1 MTHHSLG
8 FGISSIDLEHKILIF
23 DEAGVD
29 IGEGSFAEI
38 TAAAEKMEAK
48 VKHCN
53 YIQDAIIGM
62 EIPPVSGFYAV
73 KLWALDSRIYS
84 HLKTRALDIWLF
96 NVPYLKFINGKNNS
110 KKDTM
115 IMINNIVEVFKD
127 NGFQVLQVLKDK
139 RGKDR
144 KLTSNQCDSFL
155 YCLRVFIKS
164 CMESGECGE
173 LIQDILNINDRFL
186 VEKETKTGKHSKN
199 K

>member
-1 MTHHSLG
+1 
-8 FGISSIDLEHKILIF
+8 
-23 DEAGVD
+23 
-29 IGEGSFAEI
+29 
-38 TAAAEKMEAK
+38 
-48 VKHCN
+48 
-53 YIQDAIIGM
+53 
-62 EIPPVSGFYAV
+62 
-73 KLWALDSRIYS
+73 
-84 HLKTRALDIWLF
+84 
-96 NVPYLKFINGKNNS
+96 
-110 KKDTM
+110 
-115 IMINNIVEVFKD
+115 MINNIVEVFKD

-164 CMESGECGE
+164 CMESGEYGE